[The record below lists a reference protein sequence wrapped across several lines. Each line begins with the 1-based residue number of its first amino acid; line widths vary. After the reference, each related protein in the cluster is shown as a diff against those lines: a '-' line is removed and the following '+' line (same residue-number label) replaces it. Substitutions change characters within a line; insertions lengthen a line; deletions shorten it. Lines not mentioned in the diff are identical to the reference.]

1 LARDVDG
8 FGGRGLTGGS
18 LAGHVAV
25 MNDRSTLPLLLLV
38 LASACEPEASADA
51 TIAFHVRIVDGLATT
66 PLEGVEVCAAEHP
79 EVECAVSD
87 ENGEVDLELPA
98 NSELMLRCE
107 GAEHGPAYMTWTIGD
122 EDIDAGSFGLIDE
135 VRTGLLL
142 GLSGAQAWPDQ
153 GAITVNV
160 YEDLV
165 ARDTRVADVTVK
177 VSPAG
182 GGPVY
187 ISEAKLPD
195 PSLTAT
201 TTGGPAVAFDL
212 EGDVTVSIQHPT
224 RTCTAGFGW
233 ETGSPTEL
241 RSRIFPGGLSNVTFV
256 CPP

>member
-1 LARDVDG
+1 MTNRWI
-8 FGGRGLTGGS
+8 F
-18 LAGHVAV
+18 
-25 MNDRSTLPLLLLV
+25 PLLL
-38 LASACEPEASADA
+38 LASACEPAADPDT
-51 TIAFHVRIVDGLATT
+51 TIAFHVRIVDALAAM

-79 EVECAVSD
+79 EVECAISD
-87 ENGEVDLELPA
+87 ADGDVALELPA
-98 NSELMLRCE
+98 STELMLRCE

-122 EDIDAGSFGLIDE
+122 EDIDAGSFGLLD
-135 VRTGLLL
+135 VTRTGLLL

-160 YEDLV
+160 YEDL
-165 ARDTRVADVTVK
+165 ALRDTRVADVTVR

-187 ISEAKLPD
+187 IGEAKLPD
-195 PSLTAT
+195 PTLTAST
-201 TTGGPAVAFDL
+201 VGGPAVAFDL
-212 EGDVTVSIQHPT
+212 VGDVTVSIEHPT

-233 ETGSPTEL
+233 STSSPTAL